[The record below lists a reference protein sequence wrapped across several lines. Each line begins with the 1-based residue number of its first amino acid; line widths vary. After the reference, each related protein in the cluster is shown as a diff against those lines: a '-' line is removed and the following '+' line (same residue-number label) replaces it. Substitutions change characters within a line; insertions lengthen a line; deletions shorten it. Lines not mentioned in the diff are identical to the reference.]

1 MPSLCLLQCLKL
13 VVCVGLSPARPAV
26 HVWLF
31 RRRSLSCCHSHSEA
45 EKKRFQTSEIFQ
57 VSCRLLCQMLI
68 YRVRPPPAKY
78 VQVFRISGA
87 PVSVW
92 CFYCTPASHV
102 FERGPAA
109 PTARPHQPRVQPEWA
124 DRAVNRWLPEFVFKH
139 SLVCTLSFSIFIYL
153 SFLESHTWQPQELIA
168 RQMRSGN
175 NGKGVVGCLGLSDLD
190 ALLVNSIF
198 WRVSTAYLLMRHQ

>member
-1 MPSLCLLQCLKL
+1 MYGCSVGGAWVAVIYIPRPKRSIFKPVRYFKSAAGCCVKCLSIGC
-13 VVCVGLSPARPAV
+13 AR
-26 HVWLF
+26 H
-31 RRRSLSCCHSHSEA
+31 
-45 EKKRFQTSEIFQ
+45 
-57 VSCRLLCQMLI
+57 
-68 YRVRPPPAKY
+68 PAKY

-92 CFYCTPASHV
+92 CCYCTPASHV
-102 FERGPAA
+102 LKRGPAA
-109 PTARPHQPRVQPEWA
+109 PTARPQQPRVQPEWA

-168 RQMRSGN
+168 RQMRGGN

-198 WRVSTAYLLMRHQ
+198 SHVSAAFLLMRHQ